1 MPLRSLE
8 GGRPRLE
15 IGDCSGVLL
24 VHDEEP
30 TTIIAYSLSTMEYK
44 RSLATYLDATHKRN
58 SMYYNEKPIISET
71 AMGLKAPCGL
81 SHSPGTGLSTITEQ
95 GNLLRSRTT
104 SSPALDQVGSIGA
117 LFRRKPTSPDFSM
130 QDHSNPGISHGR
142 CDERTVADT
151 RQNVELAL
159 TTPLRH
165 AGRLV
170 KASLLTL
177 KTRCCPLRKRI
188 KHRFADMNEK
198 GILYASLSVRPTG
211 LLNLLQCAGHS
222 AETAKKMK

>member
-1 MPLRSLE
+1 MASLTRPAPGCRRSQN
-8 GGRPRLE
+8 R
-15 IGDCSGVLL
+15 
-24 VHDEEP
+24 
-30 TTIIAYSLSTMEYK
+30 A
-44 RSLATYLDATHKRN
+44 
-58 SMYYNEKPIISET
+58 ISC
-71 AMGLKAPCGL
+71 A
-81 SHSPGTGLSTITEQ
+81 
-95 GNLLRSRTT
+95 RTNT

-170 KASLLTL
+170 KASPPYFENQMLSTQ
-177 KTRCCPLRKRI
+177 KTHI

-198 GILYASLSVRPTG
+198 GNTICKFVCQPLDYSICCSAQGILRK
-211 LLNLLQCAGHS
+211 QRRR
-222 AETAKKMK
+222 